1 MALRSKRCPESGQSA
16 AMKTTLLFTLV
27 ALSIAFNANAQAPA
41 DDCGFHGLFE
51 RDLTEDPQFA
61 RSWFAL
67 EQRMLQMQEMPA
79 LRNEEILT
87 IPVVFHVIHVG
98 EEYGWMSNVPDEQ
111 LFSAIE
117 ALNEDFRK
125 LPGSN
130 GDGVGVD
137 TGIEFCLAKRDPN
150 GNPTTG
156 IVRVDGSSVPEYAEN
171 GIQATGDVGAGE
183 IAVKSLSNWPYQ
195 DYLNIWVVSEI
206 EGNNAQSGIQGYSRF
221 PVPSMVDGVV
231 VLYNAT
237 GTTGN
242 IKSSTALNRTVTHEV
257 GHYLGLYHTF
267 HLTSSCTPESNCAT
281 QGDRVCDT
289 PQTTQSPSC
298 NTLGCGQQMVENYMD
313 YTAQTCMNAFT
324 DGQRTRMRNTLII
337 DRATLLESLGCAAVT
352 EHDAGIA
359 QIVAPT
365 GSTCSPLVTPVVRLT
380 NYGSAPLTSCT
391 IHYSTNNEN
400 FAQFSWTGNLGSGS
414 SVNVEL
420 PQIAGING
428 DNELSAWVMNPNG
441 QTDQAADN
449 NEALGTFAVA
459 SGGTVTLSISVDFF
473 GSETTWA
480 MTQNGTVV
488 ASGGPYI
495 NNAQGTVFVTD
506 VCLPEG
512 CYELT
517 MFDAY
522 EDGQSFTQGWYSLAN
537 EDGTVLANGS
547 GNWGASATHAFC
559 VDAAEVVLP
568 DPPVAAFTASAT
580 SGCNTLS
587 VNFTSTST
595 GATSYQWSFPGG
607 SPSSSNLPNPTV
619 NYSGPGS
626 YTVTLNVTNEGGSDV
641 ETQSG
646 FIVVGA
652 SPTVN
657 LTATHP
663 ACNTGNTG
671 SLQANASGGGPFTYA
686 WSSGQSTSSISGL
699 GAGSY
704 SVTVTNAQGCTANAS
719 ATLVA
724 PAALNA
730 TVFKSDATCYGE
742 ADGSASASASGGTPP
757 YTYSWNTGANTS
769 SIQNLGPG
777 NVGVIVTDANGCTAS
792 ANATIQQ
799 PSEITF
805 TVSDIT
811 AETCT
816 GNDGGAV
823 VNAMG
828 GSGQLTVTWSNGN
841 MGAQLTDASAGT
853 YTATISDAQGCSTS
867 TTVSIGFD
875 CVSTVPTTRLDDAS
889 CSATGLYLHNTI
901 QCIPVAEA
909 VMYQWRFQSP
919 QIGLTA
925 EGYTAN
931 DNTSYL
937 LEQISP
943 NIRYGIDLIVTLR
956 VLSSDET
963 WSDWGEACT
972 ISLAD
977 NIPVTQVAMN
987 DCALGTVL
995 PNGMLSAE
1003 DVAGALEFEWRFVNG
1018 SNEHFAISYLP
1029 ELIVSSNIGLVEGLD
1044 YTVAVRVQ
1052 VGGEWSTW
1060 GDTCTLRYGETVGT
1074 TELVNAVSMSVYPN
1088 PSNGDKIFIAYRNL
1102 MQTNDVIDIEVYDG
1116 SGKLIENNQLSSIA
1130 TQGELTLQ
1138 FRRKLAPGM
1147 YFLKARMSGR
1157 IFEEKII
1164 VQ

>member
-1 MALRSKRCPESGQSA
+1 MALSFA
-16 AMKTTLLFTLV
+16 TAMH
-27 ALSIAFNANAQAPA
+27 AQAPTDNCA
-41 DDCGFHGLFE
+41 FHGLFE
-51 RDLTEDPQFA
+51 RDLAEDPQFA

-67 EQRMLQMQEMPA
+67 EQRMLQMHEMPA
-79 LRNEEILT
+79 LRNEEILS

-125 LPGSN
+125 MAGSN

-150 GNPTTG
+150 GNPTPG
-156 IVRVDGSSVPEYAEN
+156 IIRVDGSSVPEYSTN
-171 GIQATGDVGAGE
+171 GIQATGDVGADE
-183 IAVKSLSNWPYQ
+183 IEVKTLSNWPYQ

-231 VLYNAT
+231 VLYNAI

-242 IKSSTALNRTVTHEV
+242 LKSSTALNRTVTHEV

-267 HLTSSCTPESNCAT
+267 HLTSNCTPESNCAT

-298 NTLGCGQQMVENYMD
+298 STLGCSQQMVENYMD

-324 DGQRTRMRNTLII
+324 DGQRTRMRNTLIVE
-337 DRATLLESLGCAAVT
+337 RATLLESLGCAAVS

-359 QIVAPT
+359 QIVAPA
-365 GSTCSPLVTPVVRLT
+365 GSICSPLVTPVVRLT
-380 NYGSAPLTSCT
+380 NYGSEPLTSCA

-400 FAQFSWTGNLGSGS
+400 FAQYNWTGNLSSGS
-414 SVNVEL
+414 SANVEL

-428 DNELSAWVMNPNG
+428 DNELNAWVVSPNG
-441 QTDQAADN
+441 QTDQSSDN
-449 NEALGTFAVA
+449 NEATGSFVVA
-459 SGGTVTLSISVDFF
+459 AGGTVTLSISVDFF
-473 GSETTWA
+473 GVETTWA
-480 MTQNGTVV
+480 MTQNGTVIT
-488 ASGGPYI
+488 AGGPYI
-495 NNAQGTVFVTD
+495 NNAQGTVFATD

-517 MFDAY
+517 MYDAY
-522 EDGQSFTQGWYSLAN
+522 GDGQSFTQGWYSLTN
-537 EDGTVLANGS
+537 DEGTVLANGS
-547 GNWGASATHAFC
+547 GNWGPSVTHTFC
-559 VDAAEVVLP
+559 VDAPEVVLP
-568 DPPVAAFTASAT
+568 DPPVASFTASAN
-580 SGCNTLS
+580 SGCNSLS
-587 VNFTSTST
+587 VTYTSTST

-607 SPSSSNLPNPTV
+607 SPSSSNLANPTV
-619 NYSGPGS
+619 NYTSPGS
-626 YTVTLNVTNEGGSDV
+626 YNVTLNVTNQGGSDV
-641 ETQSG
+641 ETQNG

-671 SLQANASGGGPFTYA
+671 SLQANASGGGPFTYL
-686 WSSGQSTSSISGL
+686 WSSGQSTSSISDL

-704 SVTVTNAQGCTANAS
+704 SVTVTNAQGCTASAS

-730 TVFKSDATCYGE
+730 TVFKSDVTCFGE
-742 ADGSASASASGGTPP
+742 ADGSASASATGGTPP
-757 YTYSWNTGANTS
+757 YSYSWSTGATTS
-769 SIQNLGPG
+769 SIDNLEPG

-792 ANATIQQ
+792 ANATIEQ

-805 TVSDIT
+805 TVNNVI
-811 AETCT
+811 AETCS
-816 GNDGGAV
+816 GNDGSAV

-828 GSGQLTVTWSNGN
+828 GSGPLTVTWSNGN
-841 MGAQLTDASAGT
+841 MGAQLVNASAGN
-853 YTATISDAQGCSTS
+853 YTATITDVQGCEVA
-867 TTVSIGFD
+867 TTVTIGFD

-889 CSATGLYLHNTI
+889 CSATDLYLHNTI
-901 QCIPVAEA
+901 QCIPVNDAA
-909 VMYQWRFQSP
+909 MYQWRFQSP
-919 QIGLTA
+919 QTGLIA

-943 NIRYGIDLIVTLR
+943 NIRYGIDITVTLR
-956 VLSSDET
+956 VLSNDET
-963 WSDWGEACT
+963 WSDWGEPCT

-977 NIPVTQVAMN
+977 NIPLTQVAMA
-987 DCALGTVL
+987 DCTLGTVM
-995 PNGMLSAE
+995 PNGILSAE
-1003 DVAGALEFEWRFVNG
+1003 DIAGATVFEWRFENG
-1018 SNEHFAISYLP
+1018 SSELLTESYIA
-1029 ELIVSSNIGLVEGLD
+1029 ELVVAPSIGLVEGLD
-1044 YTVAVRVQ
+1044 YLVSVRAE
-1052 VGGEWSTW
+1052 VGGEWSAW
-1060 GDTCTLRYGETVGT
+1060 GDACTLRYGEAVGISDIDNMPM
-1074 TELVNAVSMSVYPN
+1074 LSVYPN
-1088 PSNGDKIFIAYRNL
+1088 PSNGDKIFIVFRNL
-1102 MQTNDVIDIEVYDG
+1102 LETNDVIHIEVYDT
-1116 SGKLIENNQLSSIA
+1116 SGKLIENNQQSISA
-1130 TQGELTLQ
+1130 PQGELSLQ

-1147 YFLKARMSGR
+1147 YFLKARMSGGML
-1157 IFEEKII
+1157 EEKII